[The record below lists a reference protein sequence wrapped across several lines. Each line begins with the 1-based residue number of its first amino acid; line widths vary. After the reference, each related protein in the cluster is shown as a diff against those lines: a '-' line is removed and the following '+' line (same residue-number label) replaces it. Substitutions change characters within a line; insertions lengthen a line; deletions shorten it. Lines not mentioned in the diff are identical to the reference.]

1 MFGKSHWMVS
11 YSVLLDLLC
20 VVEYTLCMH
29 LPYSIGLV
37 TFSSSQPFSRMY
49 EFCYGRQIRQ
59 YHVNNV
65 IDMQMRQLKAP
76 VIETEHILGVYKG
89 SGNSLGDYPKEDEYL
104 HVINASGRPTS
115 STGENSNN

>member
-1 MFGKSHWMVS
+1 VFGKSHWMVS

-65 IDMQMRQLKAP
+65 IDMQMRLKRS
-76 VIETEHILGVYKG
+76 TYNVYKG
-89 SGNSLGDYPKEDEYL
+89 SGNSLGEYPDED
-104 HVINASGRPTS
+104 
-115 STGENSNN
+115 